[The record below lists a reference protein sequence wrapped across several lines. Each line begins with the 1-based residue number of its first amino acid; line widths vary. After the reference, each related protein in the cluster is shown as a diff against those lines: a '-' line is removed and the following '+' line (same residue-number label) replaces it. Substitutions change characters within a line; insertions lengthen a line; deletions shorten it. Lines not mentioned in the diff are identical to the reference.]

1 MKRYA
6 MVAVLLCV
14 VLAGAA
20 FVYAAEA
27 GSSSRL
33 TVSPSEMKDGET
45 KTLVDGDNTI
55 TVKRN
60 GDTIDVKIEGA
71 GKTRN
76 VTIVRGGD
84 GTIRVERSGG
94 HDGTHTWMLGPDR
107 PRVLIDGMDF
117 GPNMRLLPRSGHS
130 AQTWFVCPKD
140 HTMLRVPEDKKDG
153 TFKCPVDGTT
163 MEKRKGRGFAFFF
176 DDHEFHA
183 DDM

>member
-20 FVYAAEA
+20 FVYAAES

-33 TVSPSEMKDGET
+33 TISPSDMKDGET

-55 TVKRN
+55 TVKRT
-60 GDTIDVKIEGA
+60 GDAIDVKIEGA
-71 GKTRN
+71 GKTRH

-84 GTIRVERSGG
+84 GEVRVERSAG
-94 HDGTHTWMLGPDR
+94 HDGTHTWVVGPDR
-107 PRVLIDGMDF
+107 PRIMIDGKDF
-117 GPNMRLLPRSGHS
+117 GSGIPLPRGAS
-130 AQTWFVCPKD
+130 QTWFVCPKD

-163 MEKRKGRGFAFFF
+163 MEQRKGRGFAYFF
-176 DDHEFHA
+176 DDHEFRS